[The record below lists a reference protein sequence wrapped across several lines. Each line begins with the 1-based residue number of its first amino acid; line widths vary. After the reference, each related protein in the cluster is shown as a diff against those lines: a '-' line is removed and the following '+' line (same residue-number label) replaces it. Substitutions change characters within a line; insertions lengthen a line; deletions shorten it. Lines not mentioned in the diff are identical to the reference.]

1 MYFVC
6 TVPFPLL
13 EKQSQAAKA
22 IDTVTSFSNVFSTQ
36 KKKSPIFSEDRFWGF
51 FFFAISC
58 MYVLKLFFVV
68 EII

>member
-36 KKKSPIFSEDRFWGF
+36 KKKVLSSQKIGFGVF

>member
-36 KKKSPIFSEDRFWGF
+36 KKKVLSSQKIGFGVF
-51 FFFAISC
+51 FFLLFHAC
-58 MYVLKLFFVV
+58 MSSNFFLW
-68 EII
+68 